1 MIENSNIVACD
12 QDGELLAGWETS
24 TNATQANDESPR
36 PPTVT
41 KEESLLHSGPN
52 SNITKKNENDKRIRR
67 WGLRKI
73 PKDSSSSSEYS
84 DDYNSDSKEVL
95 NDNASISSSENSDS
109 TDGIG
114 IQGKGDNDIPD
125 EDSLGGERKSL
136 VKAREGV
143 SATSE
148 MPQAKIGSYW
158 NKFNKGSS
166 REETDIKSSLLENGE
181 KEDGYEDDTQ
191 HLKKSVSPLEKE
203 MNESSSSRRPPLEEE
218 DQIVL
223 TNKIEAFGSGDVD
236 NDSNGNNTGNKIS
249 ELFNTFQKKRL
260 RARGDIAEKRL
271 TKEEIAILK
280 QDVETDSTS
289 MKAMDIATDTSN
301 VKSRVM
307 NWKNKV
313 RAITAAAFAPDE
325 ALDRLGDP
333 EDGDN
338 GLGFYQN
345 LSILDDNDESQS
357 IDEIGGKSM
366 RQMRARIEGEKVS
379 FWEEVSDI
387 INEDPNNLDQISDE
401 EPGGN
406 YNSIK
411 MNASDDNTNY
421 LRLDDE
427 SKRLVEQV
435 RHLEACLR
443 ESNEEK
449 EMWKSKALQFRKQID
464 ELCSSKSLLDDIS

>member
-1 MIENSNIVACD
+1 MIENSNNAAGD
-12 QDGELLAGWETS
+12 QDCELLAGWETS
-24 TNATQANDESPR
+24 TNATKTNDEPPR
-36 PPTVT
+36 PPMVT

-109 TDGIG
+109 ADGIG
-114 IQGKGDNDIPD
+114 IQGKGDDDIA
-125 EDSLGGERKSL
+125 EEESLGGERKSL
-136 VKAREGV
+136 VEAHEGV

-148 MPQAKIGSYW
+148 LPQAKIESYW

-181 KEDGYEDDTQ
+181 KEDDYEDDMQ
-191 HLKKSVSPLEKE
+191 HFKKSVSPLEKE
-203 MNESSSSRRPPLEEE
+203 MNASRRPPLEEE

-223 TNKIEAFGSGDVD
+223 TNKIEAFGSNDVN
-236 NDSNGNNTGNKIS
+236 NDSNGKNTGNKIS

-289 MKAMDIATDTSN
+289 MQAMDIATDTSN

-313 RAITAAAFAPDE
+313 RAMTAAAFAPDE

-345 LSILDDNDESQS
+345 LSGLDDNDESQS

-366 RQMRARIEGEKVS
+366 RQMRARVEGEKVS
-379 FWEEVSDI
+379 FWEEISDI
-387 INEDPNNLDQISDE
+387 INEDPDNLDQISDE

-406 YNSIK
+406 YNSIN
-411 MNASDDNTNY
+411 MNASDDDTNY

-427 SKRLVEQV
+427 SKCLVEQV

-449 EMWKSKALQFRKQID
+449 EMWKSKALKFRKQID